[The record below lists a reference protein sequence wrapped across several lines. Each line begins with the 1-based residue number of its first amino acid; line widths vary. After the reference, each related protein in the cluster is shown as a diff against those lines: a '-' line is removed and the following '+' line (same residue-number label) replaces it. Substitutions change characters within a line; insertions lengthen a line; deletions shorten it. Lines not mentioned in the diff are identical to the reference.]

1 VGTEADWAAGA
12 IQGDTT
18 DLLERAVALGFRGLV
33 LDRRGYEDRAREDEI
48 RRITGDPGFASPDGT
63 LAFFD
68 LREYGRTVR
77 ARLGPD
83 GMRALRATALAD
95 RGNPRVF
102 G

>member
-1 VGTEADWAAGA
+1 MNTQQLTELLYEVATATWNRYSHSNPAYRMLDRDDA
-12 IQGDTT
+12 IQ
-18 DLLERAVALGFRGLV
+18 EAVARGW
-33 LDRRGYEDRAREDEI
+33 A
-48 RRITGDPGFASPDGT
+48 FASPDGT